1 MIQVRNTDKDS
12 NFIII
17 CDHASNK
24 IPSKFNNLGL
34 SQDILN
40 THIAY
45 DIGSKEV
52 AIKLSN
58 ILDCPLVMTDYSR
71 LLIDP
76 NRGIDDPT
84 LIMKI
89 SDNIKIK
96 GNLRVKNFH
105 DSDEKNDRIKNFYDL
120 YHNKISELINSLEE
134 NNKSP
139 SIISI
144 HSFTPVWK
152 NRKRNIDIGI
162 LWDNDDR
169 LPRIFFDYFKKSHK
183 NLIIGD
189 NKPYSGRLKN
199 DTLYRH
205 ATIRGISN
213 ILIEIRQDLITE
225 KKGQKFFANLISK
238 PLLSN
243 MDNSV
248 LFEKSFYPSLAK

>member
-105 DSDEKNDRIKNFYDL
+105 DSDEKKDRIKNFYDL

-243 MDNSV
+243 KDNSI

>member
-1 MIQVRNTDKDS
+1 MIQVRNLDKDS

-96 GNLRVKNFH
+96 GNLKIKNFH
-105 DSDEKNDRIKNFYDL
+105 ESDDKNDRIKNFYDL
-120 YHNKISELINSLEE
+120 YHNKISELINSLEK
-134 NNKSP
+134 NNKIP

-144 HSFTPVWK
+144 HSFTPFWK
-152 NRKRNIDIGI
+152 NRKRNIDIGV

-169 LPRIFFDYFKKSHK
+169 LPKIFFDYFKKSHK

-189 NKPYSGRLKN
+189 NKPYSGRLKK

-243 MDNSV
+243 MDNSI

>member
-1 MIQVRNTDKDS
+1 MIQVRNIDKES

-24 IPSKFNNLGL
+24 IPSKFNELGL

-58 ILDCPLVMTDYSR
+58 ILDCPLVMTDFSR

-84 LIMKI
+84 LIMKV
-89 SDNIKIK
+89 SDSCKIDGNLNIK
-96 GNLRVKNFH
+96 NFQE
-105 DSDEKNDRIKNFYDL
+105 SDEKNYRIENFYDL
-120 YHNKISELINSLEE
+120 YHNKISELINLCEK
-134 NNKSP
+134 NNKNP

-152 NRKRNIDIGI
+152 NKKRDIDIGI
-162 LWDNDDR
+162 LWDNDNR
-169 LPRIFFDYFKKSHK
+169 LPKIFFDYFKKNHK
-183 NLIIGD
+183 NLNIGD

-199 DTLYRH
+199 DTLYKH
-205 ATIRGISN
+205 ATIRGLSN
-213 ILIEIRQDLITE
+213 ILIEIRQDLIIE
-225 KKGQKFFANLISK
+225 KKDQKFFANLISK
-238 PLLSN
+238 PLLLN
-243 MDNSV
+243 KDNPI

>member
-134 NNKSP
+134 KNKSP

-243 MDNSV
+243 KDNSI

>member
-1 MIQVRNTDKDS
+1 MIQVSNTDKDS

-243 MDNSV
+243 KDNPI
-248 LFEKSFYPSLAK
+248 LFEKYFYPSLAK

>member
-1 MIQVRNTDKDS
+1 MIQVRNLDKDS

-96 GNLRVKNFH
+96 GNLKIKNFH
-105 DSDEKNDRIKNFYDL
+105 ESDDKNDRIKNFYDL
-120 YHNKISELINSLEE
+120 YHNKISELINSLEK
-134 NNKSP
+134 NNKIP

-144 HSFTPVWK
+144 HSFTPFWK
-152 NRKRNIDIGI
+152 NRKRNIDIGV

-243 MDNSV
+243 MDNSI

>member
-1 MIQVRNTDKDS
+1 MIQVRNIDKES

-24 IPSKFNNLGL
+24 IPSRFNELGL

-58 ILDCPLVMTDYSR
+58 ILDCPLVMTDFSR

-89 SDNIKIK
+89 SDNSKIE
-96 GNLRVKNFH
+96 GNIGIKNFQE
-105 DSDEKNDRIKNFYDL
+105 SDEKNERIKNFYDL
-120 YHNKISELINSLEE
+120 YHNKISELINSFEK

-152 NRKRNIDIGI
+152 NKKRDIDIGI

-169 LPRIFFDYFKKSHK
+169 LPKIFFDYFKKSYK
-183 NLIIGD
+183 NLIIGN

-199 DTLYRH
+199 DTLYKH
-205 ATIRGISN
+205 ATIKGLSN
-213 ILIEIRQDLITE
+213 ILIEIRQDLIIE

-243 MDNSV
+243 KDNPI

>member
-1 MIQVRNTDKDS
+1 MIQVRNLDKDS

-96 GNLRVKNFH
+96 GNLKIKNFH
-105 DSDEKNDRIKNFYDL
+105 ESDDKNDRIKNFYDL
-120 YHNKISELINSLEE
+120 YHNKISELINSLEK
-134 NNKSP
+134 NNKIP

-144 HSFTPVWK
+144 HSFTPFWK
-152 NRKRNIDIGI
+152 NRKRNIDIGV

-169 LPRIFFDYFKKSHK
+169 LPKIFFDYFKKSHK

-243 MDNSV
+243 MDNSI